1 LINILVPYF
10 QAGLENNEFCLWVT
24 SEPLIEE
31 EARQAMEK
39 AMPGFSRYVESGQI
53 EIVPQDRWYLGD
65 GVFDSRLVLQRCFGK
80 LDDALARGYSG
91 MRVSGDM
98 TWLDKND

>member
-1 LINILVPYF
+1 LIDILVPYF
-10 QAGLENNEFCLWVT
+10 QASLENNEFCLWVT

-53 EIVPQDRWYLGD
+53 EIVPQDRSGQRLLRHE
-65 GVFDSRLVLQRCFGK
+65 GVR
-80 LDDALARGYSG
+80 
-91 MRVSGDM
+91 
-98 TWLDKND
+98 

>member
-1 LINILVPYF
+1 MPYF

-53 EIVPQDRWYLGD
+53 EIVPQDRWYLED
-65 GVFDSRLVLQRCFGK
+65 GVFDSRLVLQASWRT
-80 LDDALARGYSG
+80 LWPEVTPA
-91 MRVSGDM
+91 
-98 TWLDKND
+98 